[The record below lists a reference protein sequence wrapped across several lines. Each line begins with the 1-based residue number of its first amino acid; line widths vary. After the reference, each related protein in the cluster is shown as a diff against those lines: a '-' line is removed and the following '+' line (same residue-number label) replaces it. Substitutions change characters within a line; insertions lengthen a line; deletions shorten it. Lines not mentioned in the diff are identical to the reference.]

1 MRCFKSFLGA
11 AALVGALAAFP
22 AMAQMGGGGMGG
34 PIDGMTNG
42 TEDLVIPAGVR
53 GEGRFSSFFVT
64 DLWIKATG
72 TGVATLYFHAADST
86 SSAPAATA
94 TVNLTQPITYL
105 PDVLQANFGLAAGFG
120 AIRVAA
126 SIPIS
131 ATVRVYNQ
139 TGAGAY
145 GLAFM
150 GMPSRMGMTS
160 MPMGGSYGMD
170 EYAMYMLGLL
180 PQPGNRVNV
189 NVVSTSSTG
198 ATGVVEIVDADGS
211 TPTGTGAKSLPFT
224 LAGYS
229 SHQFND
235 VLLNVHSKFPTG
247 DAGLQVR
254 VRISQGGAGDGH
266 GLCRRERQHD
276 ERRLRRHGQHDE
288 RWPRHGRRD
297 DGRAVVRRPGV
308 QSACRFGER

>member
-1 MRCFKSFLGA
+1 MRCLKSIAGA
-11 AALVGALAAFP
+11 VAFVGVLSTLP
-22 AMAQMGGGGMGG
+22 AVAQMGGGGGTGG
-34 PIDGMTNG
+34 PGDGMTNG

-53 GEGRFSSFFVT
+53 GAGKLSSFFVT
-64 DLWIKATG
+64 DLWIKASKAG
-72 TGVATLYFHAADST
+72 TATLYFHAADST
-86 SSAPAATA
+86 SSTPTATA

-105 PDVLQANFGLAAGFG
+105 PDVIQTNFGLASGAG

-126 SIPIS
+126 SFSVS

-139 TGAGAY
+139 SGAGAY

-160 MPMGGSYGMD
+160 MPMSGSYGMD

-180 PQPGNRVNV
+180 PEPGNRVNV
-189 NVVSTSSTG
+189 NVVGTASTG

-211 TPTGTGAKSLPFT
+211 TPNGTGTKSFPFA

-235 VLLNVHSKFPTG
+235 VLADVHSKFPTG
-247 DAGLQVR
+247 DAGLQIR
-254 VRISQGGAGDGH
+254 VRMSQGAAGMVMAY
-266 GLCRRERQHD
+266 
-276 ERRLRRHGQHDE
+276 
-288 RWPRHGRRD
+288 
-297 DGRAVVRRPGV
+297 AVVNDNTTNDGYVVMGSMMNGGRGMGGGMGSGSGGGMGG
-308 QSACRFGER
+308 Q